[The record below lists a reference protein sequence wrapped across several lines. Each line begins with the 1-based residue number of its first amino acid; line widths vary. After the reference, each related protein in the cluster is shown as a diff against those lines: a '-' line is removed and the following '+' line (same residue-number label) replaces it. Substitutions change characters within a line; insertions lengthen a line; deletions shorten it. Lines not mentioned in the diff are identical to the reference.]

1 MESRS
6 LDKNTVLL
14 TTLAVLAAIGIVA
27 RMFIRIPVI
36 PGFFELTPGFL
47 FSLLGGVIGG
57 IPGGILV
64 GGIVGIGGAMAGG
77 EFFLMPMI
85 GNIFL
90 GVGTGI
96 AIHLVRDRNSWKYA
110 LVAILGGSIIGG
122 FIPSMTVFAAVTASL
137 ELTFIVAIADMIQ
150 ALIWG
155 VVAIMVDRLFIQRIL
170 GDYIYSDGA
179 ISEIIIDSEED

>member
-1 MESRS
+1 MASTA
-6 LDKNTVLL
+6 LNKNTVLL
-14 TTLAVLAAIGIVA
+14 TTLAIIAAIGIVA
-27 RMFIRIPVI
+27 RMFVRIPVI

-57 IPGGILV
+57 IPGGTLV
-64 GGIVGIGGAMAGG
+64 GAIVGIGGALAGG

-96 AIHLVRDRNSWKYA
+96 AIHVVRDRNSWKYGII
-110 LVAILGGSIIGG
+110 AILGGGIIGG
-122 FIPSMTVFAAVTASL
+122 FIPSMTVFAAVTDSI

-155 VVAIMVDRLFIQRIL
+155 VVAIIVDRLIIQRIV
-170 GDYIYSDGA
+170 GDYIYSDVGV
-179 ISEIIIDSEED
+179 SELIVETEE